1 MKKLRVHFVRLIPP
15 PLVLLFTEE
24 DAKRRNIT
32 KGLYEGPYFE
42 ENMATTVIGQMGGNA
57 FLPCIVCQINGKS
70 VSWIRKR
77 DAHILTVDSYTFVA
91 DLRFQTYQIDIA
103 EQFTLQVKYLQPRDS
118 GRYECQV
125 STEPKMS
132 HVVDLRVVVPNVT
145 IVPSPDMIVKR
156 GSIINITCTMT
167 PSLQK
172 PDFIFWYHNG
182 TRVIDYNK
190 PEGPRIHQIAVN
202 ETLISSLTIFNAN
215 LNHTGNYS
223 CHPSNINYTMTF
235 IHVIN
240 DATASMSM
248 NKVSPLPPPFSFW
261 TSLSLV
267 TCLGVFYCSEEPA
280 VAFMLAL
287 FAEQIVNHLVV
298 PLRELLY

>member
-167 PSLQK
+167 PK
-172 PDFIFWYHNG
+172 
-182 TRVIDYNK
+182 
-190 PEGPRIHQIAVN
+190 GPRIHQIAVN